1 MLRYIKTY
9 KHNMIFFVSSLHIFV
24 YWKFRSMIKFCKA
37 KWTLLAPLKELKN
50 MRQREVAILL
60 RARWEKWLS
69 RMQTAM
75 KMWCILNQPC
85 YFEYLGVP
93 KTMNSPVLVK
103 LLEISAK
110 KKVMSQCTNPNTLPN
125 SAKIRMFG
133 KLWPKGNSIADIG
146 KIGGNKKKSQDVTY
160 AYAH

>member
-1 MLRYIKTY
+1 
-9 KHNMIFFVSSLHIFV
+9 MIFFVSSLHIFV

-133 KLWPKGNSIADIG
+133 KLWPKGNSFADIG